1 VVGQVIGVGI
11 FLTPAAMAKS
21 VGSPF
26 WLLVAWLVMGAMALS
41 GALCYGALATRFP
54 EAGGGYAYLREA
66 WGPRLAF
73 LYGWQCLLVMD
84 PGLTAALSMGVA
96 AYVSA
101 LSPLTAG
108 TQKGLAITCVLVL
121 AGANAVGLRV
131 GDGILR
137 LVTVLKLGALAS
149 LVLWGFVSGAGSFSH
164 FVPLV
169 AQRAGSAPLLP
180 ALAGAT
186 VAAFFS
192 FGGWWVAANLGGE
205 IRDAERVLPKA
216 LALGIAIT
224 TGVYILVSA
233 SFLYLVPMGAVTSG
247 ETFAAQAGTA
257 LFGPTGGT
265 VLTAVV
271 ILCVLGSAAAFQL
284 LAPRVYY
291 AMGRDGLFLESV
303 GRLHPR
309 FGTPAR
315 AIALQAVLA
324 SVFIAIG
331 TFDEIVA
338 YFVFATVALVAI
350 TVAGVFVIDPR
361 VPRAES
367 LRSRIWGY
375 PVTPVLFLLLSG
387 LVLALYAANRPLQA
401 SLGVLV
407 VALGAPVYE
416 WVAAAKRSRL
426 DGEVESA

>member
-1 VVGQVIGVGI
+1 VGQVIGVGI
-11 FLTPAAMAKS
+11 FLTPAAMAKA

-26 WLLVAWLVMGAMALS
+26 WILVAWLLMGAMALS

-66 WGPRLAF
+66 WGPRLSF

-84 PGLTAALSMGVA
+84 PGLTAALATGVA

-101 LSPLTAG
+101 VAPMTAAG
-108 TQKGLAITCVLVL
+108 QKVVAIACVLLL
-121 AGANAVGLRV
+121 AAANAVGLRI

-137 LVTVLKLGALAS
+137 GVTVLKLGALAA
-149 LVLWGFVSGAGSFSH
+149 LIVWGFVSGAGDFGH

-224 TGVYILVSA
+224 TVVYILVSA
-233 SFLYLVPMGAVTSG
+233 SFVYLVPMEAVGSG

-257 LFGPTGGT
+257 LFGSTGGT
-265 VLTAVV
+265 ILTAVV

-291 AMGRDGLFLESV
+291 AMARDGVFLESV

-324 SVFIAIG
+324 SAFITMG

-350 TVAGVFVIDPR
+350 TVAGVFVIDR
-361 VPRAES
+361 RAPAAET

-375 PVTPVLFLLLSG
+375 PVTPVVFLVLSC

-401 SLGVLV
+401 CLGVLV
-407 VALGAPVYE
+407 VAMGAPVYE

-426 DGEVESA
+426 AGEVERA